1 MGDMVDMVSGSGSR
15 SARECGTGGCTNPT
29 PTPRSK
35 YCGRC
40 AKKRLRRQNRE
51 AQERRRARAR
61 GEYRRTG
68 SAYVD
73 AYAALH
79 AITTEIAAQGGEAT
93 ITSAQ
98 SRRLVRAAGLAVQ
111 AMGHDLSD
119 EQTRLLRVPRTLRG
133 NPQPTA
139 R

>member
-1 MGDMVDMVSGSGSR
+1 MVDAVPDSGSR
-15 SARECGTGGCTNPT
+15 SVRACATGGCPDTT
-29 PTPRSK
+29 PTRRSK

-68 SAYVD
+68 SAYLD

-79 AITTEIAAQGGEAT
+79 AITAEIAAQGGET
-93 ITSAQ
+93 TLTSAQ
-98 SRRLVRAAGLAVQ
+98 SRRLVQAAGLAVR

-133 NPQPTA
+133 NPPPA
-139 R
+139 VR